1 MIKYNASQKLIKD
14 CDRAFF
20 DRLTN
25 IADEMF
31 KNDDVKI
38 ICLSGPTCSG
48 KTTVANILLNYLR
61 QKNINGHLVSLD
73 NFFYDREYLDEL
85 SLKKGLKTVDYDS
98 ADTLDLEALKAF
110 VKEIFTSSQ
119 VHCPLFDFQS
129 GNRNGY
135 STFDISDNDII
146 IFEGIQ
152 CVYPEIRQILND
164 YKYSS
169 IFVSPESS
177 IEINGK
183 VFVPNEIRLMRRI
196 VRDSNF
202 RGTSAEKTLRIWEGV
217 RSNEE
222 KNIFPYVDSCEH
234 HLDSTMPYEIGV
246 LAPYLKRVLGSIPEN
261 SPCFDTAS
269 KILNNISGVMPIS
282 DSFISEESIYKE
294 FV

>member
-1 MIKYNASQKLIKD
+1 MIKYNESQKLIKD
-14 CDRAFF
+14 CDKSFF

-25 IADEMF
+25 IADIIF
-31 KNDDVKI
+31 KSDDVKI

-48 KTTVANILLNYLR
+48 KTTVANILLNYLK
-61 QKNINGHLVSLD
+61 QKNISGHLVSLD

-98 ADTLDLEALKAF
+98 VDTLDLKALKVF

-119 VHCPLFDFQS
+119 VHCPLFNFQS
-129 GNRNGY
+129 GNREGY
-135 STFDISDNDII
+135 TTFDISDNDIF

-152 CVYPEIRQILND
+152 CVYPEILEILND
-164 YKYSS
+164 YRYSS
-169 IFVSPESS
+169 IYVSPESS

-183 VFVPNEIRLMRRI
+183 TFVPNEIRLMRRI

-202 RGTSAEKTLRIWEGV
+202 RGTSAEKTLKIWEGV

-222 KNIFPYVDSCEH
+222 INIFPYVDSCEH
-234 HLDSTMPYEIGV
+234 RLDSTMPYEIGI
-246 LAPYLKRVLGSIPEN
+246 LTPYLKKVLGNISEK
-261 SPCFDTAS
+261 SPCFDVAS
-269 KILNNISGVMPIS
+269 KILNNISGIVPIS
-282 DSFISEESIYKE
+282 DSFISEDSIYKE

>member
-135 STFDISDNDII
+135 STFDIADNDII

-234 HLDSTMPYEIGV
+234 HLDSTMPYEIGI
-246 LAPYLKRVLGSIPEN
+246 LAPYLKRVLGSIHEN